1 PSTKRRFFQGPPL
14 TKPTSSVR
22 VVRLRTQS
30 SNTSASPSMPK
41 ERAILLAV
49 PSGRIAKGEL
59 NLGKER
65 MTLVMAPSPPA
76 TRIRRVG
83 ALRHF
88 LYRPCFIEQAVTV
101 YPASRRKADKTW
113 AVWLPVPAVGLW
125 IKRACMCAE
134 RPLG

>member
-1 PSTKRRFFQGPPL
+1 
-14 TKPTSSVR
+14 
-22 VVRLRTQS
+22 
-30 SNTSASPSMPK
+30 MPK

-76 TRIRRVG
+76 TRIRSVG
-83 ALRHF
+83 SLRHF

-113 AVWLPVPAVGLW
+113 AVWLPVPAVGCGSRG
-125 IKRACMCAE
+125 RACAPSDRLAKIE
-134 RPLG
+134 RACRGLQISSLASRSTCTTQGGGVFR